1 MDLTYPRWKSPEPV
15 TERAHLRKTIQ
26 VQPFP
31 INLEGLIDVGPY
43 GTRLS
48 TVLLIRKNGEAV
60 FIERDIWQL
69 VDDEVVK
76 ANPASQRTFNFRVEP
91 VVSPA

>member
-1 MDLTYPRWKSPEPV
+1 MGLTYPRWKSPEPV
-15 TERAHLRKTIQ
+15 TERTQLRKTVQ

-31 INLEGLIDVGPY
+31 ITLDPIDVGPY

-48 TVLLIRKNGEAV
+48 TILLIRKNGEAV

-69 VDDEVVK
+69 VGDEVVK
-76 ANPASQRTFNFRVEP
+76 ASPTSQRMFHFRVEP
-91 VVSPA
+91 VVSPTS